1 MIPGGKP
8 AMQDEIKRNYG
19 EKLFVSKPKSKKHKK
34 RRMKPR
40 QKK

>member
-1 MIPGGKP
+1 MLFKS
-8 AMQDEIKRNYG
+8 ANRDEIKENYG
-19 EKLFVSKPKSKKHKK
+19 EELFVSKPKSKKHKK